1 MAGAKLM
8 VLYPLPKDSE
18 AFERVYQ
25 NEHVPMVVAKMA
37 GKSKIV
43 ASKVLASPQGTPAF
57 YRIAEVH
64 FPSMQALEACAQSEG
79 GKQTLAHAGSIS
91 SGGAPIFLVAEEETF
106 TFEQLGQTA

>member
-18 AFERVYQ
+18 AFEEGPIRTSALPWSSPRWPARLSPS
-25 NEHVPMVVAKMA
+25 E
-37 GKSKIV
+37 
-43 ASKVLASPQGTPAF
+43 VLASPQGTPAF

-64 FPSMQALEACAQSEG
+64 FPSMQALEACARSEG

-91 SGGAPIFLVAEEETF
+91 SAEHKN
-106 TFEQLGQTA
+106 LPRC